1 MFSLLIAAI
10 IGTVFAFLATQNTVP
25 VSIHLGS
32 YSWSNIPLFV
42 VAIVSLLVGLI
53 ISWLLSIVNWA
64 FSSMTIRS
72 KEVRAQKAETSI
84 NQLQKRIVELE
95 NRNTELE
102 TKLQNKV
109 VRDDVDEPSPL
120 HRLTHSFSH

>member
-1 MFSLLIAAI
+1 MFSLLTAAI
-10 IGTVFAFLATQNTVP
+10 IGTIFAFLATQNTVP
-25 VSIHLGS
+25 VSIHLGG
-32 YSWSNIPLFV
+32 YTWTNVPLFV
-42 VAIVSLLVGLI
+42 VAIASLLVGLI

-64 FSSMTIRS
+64 FSSMTIRN

-84 NQLQKRIVELE
+84 SQLQKRILELE

-102 TKLQNKV
+102 TKLQNKGMG
-109 VRDDVDEPSPL
+109 DDLDESSPL